1 VIEQSGLTLR
11 EVQWKISRPWAVWQG
26 GGPTVHAH
34 ASAAPKEEEMSEDEH
49 RRGANDE
56 QSDVEAHRTPTTQI
70 EPTAEAVDGSDD
82 DDFEAHIMVRP

>member
-1 VIEQSGLTLR
+1 
-11 EVQWKISRPWAVWQG
+11 
-26 GGPTVHAH
+26 
-34 ASAAPKEEEMSEDEH
+34 MSEDEH

-70 EPTAEAVDGSDD
+70 EPAAEAVDGSDD